1 MTVRLL
7 LRSRK
12 NQSGRSVVCRTMFL
26 CHVLRGQRVA
36 DAGCAA
42 LKGGANRAGC
52 AGAPHPSSTI
62 KNPERVS

>member
-1 MTVRLL
+1 
-7 LRSRK
+7 
-12 NQSGRSVVCRTMFL
+12 MFL

-42 LKGGANRAGC
+42 LKGGANRAARRAGC
-52 AGAPHPSSTI
+52 EALRTPSSTI